1 MAESSPF
8 TWLQYSLHSARLRAP
23 RKGLPEVIYLQ
34 DLRESLGVKLLR
46 ELLQVFVVREGLPD
60 EGEDPLERG
69 LVLQLEIYRDL
80 KQMVQE
86 VLLAVLV
93 AQASLYT
100 IVSMG
105 YLPPGRPS

>member
-1 MAESSPF
+1 M
-8 TWLQYSLHSARLRAP
+8 
-23 RKGLPEVIYLQ
+23 
-34 DLRESLGVKLLR
+34 GVKLLR
-46 ELLQVFVVREGLPD
+46 ELLQVFVVRERLPD
-60 EGEDPLERG
+60 ESEDPLELG
-69 LVLQLEIYRDL
+69 LILQLEIYRDL
-80 KQMVQE
+80 QQVVQK